1 MSLQDI
7 FYIVGIITM
16 TLLTV
21 LFLTL
26 IIVMF
31 YIKSKIGELVYIV
44 EKQISDARN
53 LISQPQKIAY
63 SVGGAIVDTAL
74 KKVNNMKKG
83 GKKS

>member
-1 MSLQDI
+1 
-7 FYIVGIITM
+7 M